1 MPLPTRPQRYCDP
14 ASLVTVSDKKLVA
27 CGCCLTYNL
36 DDVAKLHSRSI
47 AISAVALFIIAF
59 YVITLCFVLSIGLLL
74 GWPYFCGV
82 WPLCFCPDA
91 LVT

>member
-36 DDVAKLHSRSI
+36 DDMAKLHSRSI
-47 AISAVALFIIAF
+47 AISAIALFIIAF
-59 YVITLCFVLSIGLLL
+59 YVITLCFVCPSVCCLVGLIFAVFGLSAS
-74 GWPYFCGV
+74 
-82 WPLCFCPDA
+82 A
-91 LVT
+91 LIL